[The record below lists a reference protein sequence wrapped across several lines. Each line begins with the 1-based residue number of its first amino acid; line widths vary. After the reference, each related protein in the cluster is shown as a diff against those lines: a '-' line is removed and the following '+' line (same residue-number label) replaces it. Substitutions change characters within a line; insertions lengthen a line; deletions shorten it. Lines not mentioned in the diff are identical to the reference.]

1 MCRGRTQQI
10 VGRPAPDASAD
21 RKVVEHAECGAD
33 NPGAGATAPFVCD
46 GDLEVVIG
54 DRLYGP
60 TVGPGKGN
68 ASVREAARIGDGQV
82 AIEERPVL
90 RQLGKYGVEFSGE
103 AQECSDPS
111 AWI

>member
-21 RKVVEHAECGAD
+21 RQVVEHAKCGAN

-46 GDLEVVIG
+46 RDLEVVIG
-54 DRLYGP
+54 DRFHGP
-60 TVGPGKGN
+60 TIGPGQGDARIRK
-68 ASVREAARIGDGQV
+68 AARIGDSQV
-82 AIEERPVL
+82 TIKKRPVL

-103 AQECSDPS
+103 AQERSDPS
-111 AWI
+111 A